1 MRKSARPK
9 IAVLMATFNGV
20 VWLPEQL
27 SSIFACI
34 GVDMHVFVSDD
45 GSTDGTLEFLRQ
57 QSRDSVTI
65 LPFRKA
71 GGAGQNFLR
80 ALLDAPWD
88 DYDFVAFSDQD
99 DIWVS
104 GKLIRAVEQ
113 LEATGA
119 QGYSSD
125 VTAFWPN
132 GRRRY
137 VMKSQPQREW
147 DYHFESGGPGN
158 TFVLPT
164 DEARRLRAKLKSKD
178 SALLSQVA
186 LHDWLIYALVR
197 SHSGQW
203 IIDTYSGVD
212 YRQHETNVIGVA
224 GGPTAIRARFEMI
237 LSDWYRSQ
245 ILAIS
250 EIAGQSNVVADYLRA
265 PSLRR
270 IWVPLWHMRKCRR
283 RALEAAL
290 AASAFVF
297 LAFRRRN

>member
-1 MRKSARPK
+1 
-9 IAVLMATFNGV
+9 V
-20 VWLPEQL
+20 E
-27 SSIFACI
+27 
-34 GVDMHVFVSDD
+34 FV
-45 GSTDGTLEFLRQ
+45 RQ
-57 QSRDSVTI
+57 QPTDRVTI
-65 LPFRKA
+65 LPFQKA

-80 ALLDAPWD
+80 ALVDAPWD
-88 DYDFVAFSDQD
+88 DYDFVAFADQD

-113 LEATGA
+113 LKATGA

-125 VTAFWPN
+125 VTAFWSS

-137 VMKSQPQREW
+137 VMKSQAQREW

-158 TFVLPT
+158 TFVLPV
-164 DEARRLRAKLKSKD
+164 DEARRLRANLKSKD
-178 SALLSQVA
+178 SKLLSQVA

-197 SHSGQW
+197 SYSGQW
-203 IIDTYSGVD
+203 FIDTYSGVD

-224 GGPTAIRARFEMI
+224 SGPTAMRARFELI

-245 ILAIS
+245 ILTIS
-250 EIAGQSNVVADYLRA
+250 EITDRSNVVVDYLRA
-265 PSLRR
+265 PSLGR

-290 AASAFVF
+290 ASSAFVF
-297 LAFRRRN
+297 QAFRRRR